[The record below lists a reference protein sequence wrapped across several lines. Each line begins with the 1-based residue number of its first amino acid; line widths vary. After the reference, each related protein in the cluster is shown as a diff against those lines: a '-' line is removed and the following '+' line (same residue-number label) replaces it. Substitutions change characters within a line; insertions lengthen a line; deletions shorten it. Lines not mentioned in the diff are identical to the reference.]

1 MRRRDFIK
9 VIGGAAT
16 AWPFSTQAQQ
26 TGPMRRVGVLI
37 GLAPGDSEGQRWLN
51 TFVQTLRELGWRT
64 GTNVQIDLRWAGT
77 IDQMR
82 TATKEL
88 VDLKPDLIHVTTA
101 VATSEIL
108 RQTATIPVVF
118 SVVNDPVASGFTQN
132 LERPTGN
139 ATGFTNIVPEM
150 GKKWLELLKEIA
162 PRVTRA
168 AMLFNPVPGSQVEV
182 RLAQLAA
189 TAPSLG
195 MTAELIPVRDIAEI
209 EKSIEAL
216 GDDSQAGFVV
226 IPDAFF
232 NLSRSGLITSL
243 ASRHRVAAV
252 YPARDFVFA
261 RGLASYSVDVP
272 ELQRRSARYAD
283 RILKGETISNLPVE
297 APNKFALVINLRSA
311 KEIGLTVPPALLG
324 RATEIIE

>member
-1 MRRRDFIK
+1 
-9 VIGGAAT
+9 
-16 AWPFSTQAQQ
+16 
-26 TGPMRRVGVLI
+26 
-37 GLAPGDSEGQRWLN
+37 
-51 TFVQTLRELGWRT
+51 
-64 GTNVQIDLRWAGT
+64 
-77 IDQMR
+77 
-82 TATKEL
+82 
-88 VDLKPDLIHVTTA
+88 
-101 VATSEIL
+101 L

-195 MTAELIPVRDIAEI
+195 MTAEPIPVRDIAEI

-311 KEIGLTVPPALLG
+311 KEIGLTVPLALLG